1 MPKLSKAFSSSSPYL
16 IIKLSVIPVLLFL
29 VVAGIFFHTTN
40 TIQQQ
45 KPMTLL
51 VNMAGRQRMLY
62 QKYVRE
68 VLLTSQGIEFD
79 HRTTLRTLMETL
91 NALIRGGSVVVNLTT
106 GETANL
112 PSAPTREILITLEEQ
127 KKLFTELSVAAES
140 FLQATPD
147 RQSPEYLRQVKELID
162 LNTRAYDKS
171 DQAVKLLDQ
180 HSQSVF
186 STLLIL
192 ENVTLALLSL
202 LGIALGC
209 RIILYVKVNKDL
221 EIKVEESRKLVEELT
236 KKESEWSYAM
246 DFVEDAI
253 YLVGLDDRVLR
264 ANRPFYKMTGLSP
277 DQVIGQKITTLLHP
291 EDESTPCPV
300 CQARR
305 DKRDATITMETDNPH
320 NSIGR
325 PIEVMIKMIR
335 DERGKPLNVLMGIHD
350 LSGLEEARKAE
361 EERLRLQS
369 QLIQAQKMESVGRL
383 AGGVAHDFNNLLT
396 GILGYTDLALTHV
409 PDDHPVKE
417 MLDVIKD
424 SSQKASTLTKQLL
437 AFSRKQVLDMKIVS
451 LNAIAEKM
459 ATMLKRMIEE
469 NIILELR
476 IKTPIRNIMADSA
489 QIEQIL
495 MNLVINARDAMPDGG
510 HLIIETSEEILD
522 DNYCRN
528 HHGAEPGTYVMLSV
542 TDTGKGMSPE
552 VQENIF
558 DPFFTTKEMGRGTGL
573 GLSMVYGI
581 VKQHRGHIWVDSEVG
596 KGTSF
601 KIYLPA
607 VQEEVEMKE
616 QNRKEDEE
624 MPGGTETV
632 MVCDDDPSILRLIVY
647 VLKFL
652 GYHLLQ
658 ASSGEDALKVI
669 HAFAGNIDLLLT
681 DVVMP
686 GMNGKELANAFLAAY
701 PEAKVIFISG
711 YTDEVIT
718 RHGILEPGM
727 EFLQKPLTPDILA
740 RKVRDVLDKRTY

>member
-1 MPKLSKAFSSSSPYL
+1 MPKLSKAFSSSSLYL
-16 IIKLSVIPVLLFL
+16 IIKLSVIPVLLLL
-29 VVAGIFFHTTN
+29 VIAGVFFQTTN

-51 VNMAGRQRMLY
+51 VDMAGRQRMLY

-112 PSAPTREILITLEEQ
+112 PSAPNREILITLEEQ

-162 LNTRAYDKS
+162 LNTRTCDKS
-171 DQAVKLLDQ
+171 DQAVKLLNQ
-180 HSQSVF
+180 HSKSAS

-192 ENVTLALLSL
+192 GNAILVLLSL

-221 EIKVEESRKLVEELT
+221 EIKVEELT
-236 KKESEWSYAM
+236 KKGSEWSYAM

-542 TDTGKGMSPE
+542 TDTGQGMSPE
-552 VQENIF
+552 VKENIF
-558 DPFFTTKEMGRGTGL
+558 DPFFTTKEIGRGTGL

-581 VKQHRGHIWVDSEVG
+581 VKQHRGHIWVNSDVG
-596 KGTSF
+596 KGTTF

-616 QNRKEDEE
+616 QNRKEDGE

-658 ASSGEDALKVI
+658 ASSGEEALKVS
-669 HAFAGNIDLLLT
+669 HDFAGNIDLLLT

-686 GMNGKELANAFLAAY
+686 GINGKDLANAFLTAH
-701 PEAKVIFISG
+701 PETKVIFISG
-711 YTDEVIT
+711 YTDDVIA

-740 RKVRDVLDKRTY
+740 RKVRDVLDKKA